1 MPPTQKANVI
11 LGVAIALLL
20 VSSLAA
26 YVALFRFRSGENW
39 VRHTR
44 DVQSTLAQFD
54 MSASRTW
61 RLSLEYLSS
70 GDDTILRR
78 EADLT
83 REMRS
88 GIASVRHLTADNSQ
102 QQSNCAQLEDAT
114 EKSIS
119 LIERE
124 IELKRSGKLDG
135 SAQQTFTAQVLAAA
149 TEVDNLAERMY
160 VGEEQLLTQRRERVQ
175 NSFVW
180 SIAILIISLLSATLM
195 FLVHHRLL
203 MGEVRAR
210 TQAEASQRAL
220 SARLLIVQDEERRR
234 FARELHDSVGQNLAA
249 LKMVLSGMQAK
260 LPGDYTVED
269 CLKLLDDSLSE
280 TRTIS
285 HLLHPP
291 LLDEIGLKSASRW
304 FVEGFAK
311 RSGIA
316 TKLDIADGAERLPD
330 LMELVLFRVLQE
342 GLTNVHHH
350 SGATKAEVSLAEVGN
365 NVVLRIKDYGKGLP
379 QDVLQNMR
387 EGGQPRGVGLASM
400 TERLR
405 EIGGHLEVTSTAD
418 GAEIVARVPLDRR
431 WLSRE
436 RVLENR
442 ALEKKETR
450 G

>member
-1 MPPTQKANVI
+1 MPPTQKANAI

-26 YVALFRFRSGENW
+26 CVALFRFRAGESW

-70 GDDTILRR
+70 GDDTILRQ

-83 REMRS
+83 RDMRS
-88 GIASVRHLTADNSQ
+88 SIASVRHLTADNNQ
-102 QQSNCAQLEDAT
+102 QQSNCALLEDAT

-119 LIERE
+119 LVDRE

-135 SAQQTFTAQVLAAA
+135 AAQRMFIAQVVAAA
-149 TEVDNLAERMY
+149 AEVDNLVQRMY
-160 VGEEQLLTQRRERVQ
+160 VGEEQLLTERRKRVTD
-175 NSFVW
+175 SFAW
-180 SIAILIISLLSATLM
+180 SIAILIISLLSAMLM
-195 FLVHHRLL
+195 FVVHNHLL
-203 MGEVRAR
+203 TREVRAR
-210 TQAEASQRAL
+210 TQAEASQRSL

-249 LKMVLSGMQAK
+249 LKMVLSGVRAQ
-260 LPGDYTVED
+260 LPGNYTVED
-269 CLKLLDDSLSE
+269 CLKMLDDSLSE

-350 SGATKAEVSLAEVGN
+350 SGAAKAEVSLAEVEG
-365 NVVLRIKDYGKGLP
+365 NVVLRIRDYGKGLP
-379 QDVLQNMR
+379 QDVLENMR
-387 EGGQPRGVGLASM
+387 EGGQPHGVGLASM

-405 EIGGHLEVTSTAD
+405 EIGGRLEVNSAED

-431 WLSRE
+431 WLSQE

-442 ALEKKETR
+442 VMENKETR

>member
-1 MPPTQKANVI
+1 VT
-11 LGVAIALLL
+11 
-20 VSSLAA
+20 
-26 YVALFRFRSGENW
+26 
-39 VRHTR
+39 
-44 DVQSTLAQFD
+44 D
-54 MSASRTW
+54 
-61 RLSLEYLSS
+61 
-70 GDDTILRR
+70 
-78 EADLT
+78 
-83 REMRS
+83 
-88 GIASVRHLTADNSQ
+88 
-102 QQSNCAQLEDAT
+102 
-114 EKSIS
+114 
-119 LIERE
+119 
-124 IELKRSGKLDG
+124 
-135 SAQQTFTAQVLAAA
+135 
-149 TEVDNLAERMY
+149 
-160 VGEEQLLTQRRERVQ
+160 
-175 NSFVW
+175 SFAW
-180 SIAILIISLLSATLM
+180 SIAILIISLLSAMLM
-195 FLVHHRLL
+195 FVVHNHLL
-203 MGEVRAR
+203 TREVRAR
-210 TQAEASQRAL
+210 TQAEASQRSL

-249 LKMVLSGMQAK
+249 LKMVLSGVRAQ
-260 LPGDYTVED
+260 LPGTYTVED
-269 CLKLLDDSLSE
+269 CLKMLDDSLSE

-350 SGATKAEVSLAEVGN
+350 SGAAKAEVSLAEVEG
-365 NVVLRIKDYGKGLP
+365 NVVLRIRDYGKGLP
-379 QDVLQNMR
+379 QDVLENMR

-405 EIGGHLEVTSTAD
+405 EIGGRLEVNSAED

-431 WLSRE
+431 WLSQE

-442 ALEKKETR
+442 VMENKETR